1 MAWTELLG
9 RPMNFE
15 MSSFE
20 PGFAKAPYAL
30 TNLIGTAGT
39 PEAKT
44 EQSARFHESLDCIL
58 ALHKGGVTLV
68 AGTDKA
74 IPGHSL
80 HRELELYVEAG
91 LTPMEVIQLA
101 TLGAARV
108 MGRDGQ
114 VGSVEAGKRADSN
127 T

>member
-9 RPMNFE
+9 QPMNFE
-15 MSSFE
+15 MTSFE

-39 PEAKT
+39 PDA
-44 EQSARFHESLDCIL
+44 QRNSRRGFHEIARLIL

-91 LTPMEVIQLA
+91 LSPMEVIQLGDA
-101 TLGAARV
+101 GRGA
-108 MGRDGQ
+108 GDGQ
-114 VGSVEAGKRADSN
+114 GRPSWERGGREN
-127 T
+127 GRT